1 MKINK
6 ITLIFLFLFVGN
18 AFAQKKWT
26 LQECVDYALQNN
38 ISIKQV
44 DLDVELSN
52 IDTKDAQSSFLPN
65 INGQI
70 SHSWNVGLN
79 TDITTGLLEN
89 QTTQYTAM
97 GVSANVDIYKGLQN
111 QNRLQKA
118 RLAQI
123 SALYQQTKIAE
134 DIGINIVNA
143 YLQIL
148 FNKENLKIQKQQFMA
163 DSLQVQRSELLV
175 EAGMIPRGDLFEIKA
190 TLATDKQRIIQ
201 SEYQLLLSKMSLA
214 QLLLLKNFKDFDIVD
229 VEYEFEVNPI
239 FLQTPESIYQKAIA
253 ERVEVKMA
261 QNNVAIAEKD
271 IAISKSEYLPQLV
284 GFYSFSSRVS
294 YAKIPDGFGGV
305 QDPPPFWNQVD
316 LYKGHNFG
324 LQLNVPIFNGF
335 ATRNNVNR
343 AKIALEK
350 QQIALEQTQID
361 LERNIYTAFSDA
373 KGALESYLASEE
385 TLKAR
390 EEAFRYA
397 TERLNNGMSTAFD
410 YSQSQSLLI
419 NTKSEVLR
427 NKYDYL
433 FRTKILEYYFGIPI
447 VSN

>member
-123 SALYQQTKIAE
+123 SALYQQTKISE